1 MTTMLGGK
9 PNPGTQPD
17 HRLEE
22 NAAEIECPPGMV
34 PDPTGDGCVPGTAEA
49 AIQCPPGMMPDPS
62 GDGCVPG
69 TAAAAGDHEHFTAE
83 RAALATDAPWN
94 GSASRFSDAQYQ
106 AAAAACGPA
115 SEGTVKERC
124 FLPHHEPGGALNSNG
139 VHSAAGRLSSLSGK
153 SPAVVARAKSH
164 LRSHY
169 SQLNEE
175 PPDSIAAALE
185 LTAEETAAL
194 AAENAIG
201 VIRAAAA
208 GVDGAQWRGIL
219 VVEGVPTGDGR
230 EFGIDSV
237 DWPDPSEVTM
247 PIQWQKES
255 SHGGS
260 HDVTVAVGRIDR
272 IWREP
277 LSVERDGQ
285 TIAANAIWG
294 EGRFDT
300 HTDAIEAQRRMGA
313 DMLNGTSVN
322 ADDISDSDV
331 EYIWAEGDPESEADP
346 EMDIIDLLF
355 GQPIKMVFHS
365 ARLRATTL
373 CDIPAFV
380 EATLHVVGEGE
391 PASTIVASASPP
403 RRAVPVHE
411 SAVSHDVWHGAEQEG
426 RLRSAMRPELA
437 RAAYAYVEHDS
448 DADVAQTACR
458 FLHHEID
465 VSGNPGPAN
474 MSACLAGIQVVHGSR
489 IPDEDKEAVYRH
501 LAAHLRDAGEEPPP
515 YEPQHSL
522 AAHAWQEDMWRPPAA
537 WFTDPEIKNATP
549 IMVSNAGQVYG
560 LATEWGQ
567 CHLGFSNECVLPPR
581 EEYHDRFMTGEQP
594 LDNGRSIPVGQI
606 TAGIGHAPLSMGANR
621 AAEHYD
627 NTDAVVADVVV
638 GNCRAGIWVAGAV
651 RPSAQAARV
660 QALRASG
667 QVSPD
672 WRRIGG
678 QLRMVALLTVNVS
691 GYQVPRVR
699 TRVASGQIQSMVASG
714 LVSVHVGPRED
725 ELDQRALRLQMEAL
739 DRRVHGR

>member
-9 PNPGTQPD
+9 PNPGTEPD

-22 NAAEIECPPGMV
+22 NAAMDCPPGMM
-34 PDPTGDGCVPGTAEA
+34 PDPTGDGCVPEAEA
-49 AIQCPPGMMPDPS
+49 AS
-62 GDGCVPG
+62 L
-69 TAAAAGDHEHFTAE
+69 DHEHFTGDL
-83 RAALATDAPWN
+83 AALATDAPWN
-94 GSASRFSDAQYQ
+94 GSASRFTDEQYQ
-106 AAAAACGPA
+106 RSAAACGPA

-139 VHSAAGRLSSLSGK
+139 VHSAAGRVSSLTGK
-153 SPAVVARAKSH
+153 PPAAVARAKSH

-169 SQLNEE
+169 SQLKEE
-175 PPDSIAAALE
+175 PPPSIAAALE
-185 LTAEETAAL
+185 LTLEEAEAL
-194 AAENAIG
+194 AAEQTLT
-201 VIRAAAA
+201 AAAVTA
-208 GVDGAQWRGIL
+208 DGAQWRGIL

-230 EFGIDSV
+230 EFAIDSV

-247 PIQWQKES
+247 PLQWQKES
-255 SHGGS
+255 SHGGN

-277 LSVERDGQ
+277 LSIERDGK
-285 TIAANAIWG
+285 TISANAIWG

-300 HTDAIEAQRRMGA
+300 HADAVESQRRMGA

-331 EYIWAEGDPESEADP
+331 EYIWAEGDPESEEDSD
-346 EMDIIDLLF
+346 MDIIDLLF
-355 GQPIKMVFHS
+355 GQPVKMVFHS

-391 PASTIVASASPP
+391 PASTMVASASPP
-403 RRAVPVHE
+403 RRAVPTHE
-411 SAVSHDVWHGAEQEG
+411 SPVSHGVWHGAAQEG
-426 RLRSAMRPELA
+426 RLRAHMRPELA

-465 VSGNPGPAN
+465 ESGNPGPAN
-474 MSACLAGIQVVHGSR
+474 ISACLAGIQVVHGSR

-522 AAHAWQEDMWRPPAA
+522 AAHAWQEDMWRPPAS

-549 IMVSNAGQVYG
+549 IMVSDAGQVYG

-638 GNCRAGIWVAGAV
+638 GNCRAGIWVAGAI

-699 TRVASGQIQSMVASG
+699 TRVAGGQIQSMVASG
-714 LVSVHVGPRED
+714 LVSVHTGPSEA